1 MLMKMH
7 LSGKSLD
14 LLLDLGLT
22 LSLGEL
28 VVAVLLGL
36 LLPEV
41 LGLLLLTL
49 DLLEGVFTDLLVG
62 ILVELLKTVGLNVV
76 VDVALELGLV
86 ALLIVI
92 GKSLH
97 VLSDVTGEDVLAE
110 GLGVELLGLNVETG
124 ETLLGVGDV
133 KTTVGGTLESGEDT
147 GTGGGAGQT
156 DVKVD
161 LEGAALL
168 TVDLSGLG
176 QGELAISLLDTSEGV
191 LDAELVDGTAGDEKT
206 GGVGGGPVGKTVL
219 DTVGLELVGVGS
231 DEDLVTSDLGGDDLA
246 DDVAVGEANDQA
258 VLGGVVLV
266 LGLGDQAL
274 ASVVVGLSRSSTA
287 VLDLVAPGELLAF
300 PLARLSVDSAVCTY
314 EK

>member
-1 MLMKMH
+1 MH

-22 LSLGEL
+22 LGLGEL

-49 DLLEGVFTDLLVG
+49 DLLEGVLTDLLVG

-86 ALLIVI
+86 TLLIVV

-133 KTTVGGTLESGEDT
+133 KTTVGGTLEGGEDT

-156 DVKVD
+156 DIKVD

-206 GGVGGGPVGKTVL
+206 GSVGGGPVGKTVL

-274 ASVVVGLSRSSTA
+274 AGVVVGLSRSSTA
-287 VLDLVAPGELLAF
+287 VLDLVAPGELLAL
-300 PLARLSVDSAVCTY
+300 PLTRSSANSQVCTY